1 MLVNLNDIKIL
12 HFPDTRNWKLN
23 SKYIPDLLMQLNS
36 SETTCCPLIDFHSI
50 GALVGDLMENKPL
63 AIKFFV
69 IPDWPCADW
78 YKPLHDYILAEA
90 VRLPT
95 EEDIFLSASKDYPY
109 PLENFAWCH
118 WLFELRT

>member
-1 MLVNLNDIKIL
+1 
-12 HFPDTRNWKLN
+12 
-23 SKYIPDLLMQLNS
+23 MQVNS

-90 VRLPT
+90 VRL
-95 EEDIFLSASKDYPY
+95 SASEDYPY
-109 PLENFAWCH
+109 PLGKFAWSH